1 MFTIEVESLEASGGL
16 PRTLNGAVG
25 RIVIGEFVET
35 FTMPLSYWSASDYR
49 RSWRQAFDVLESG
62 PNAKSCLMV
71 SMTDP
76 ETSNFLTC
84 WPMYRDMEAVYF
96 RNAIMLLDE
105 LEVNIDAREP
115 WVPIGPRYT
124 IDEDGNKISEWE
136 TSMDSLRDF
145 FK

>member
-1 MFTIEVESLEASGGL
+1 MFAIEVGSREASGDL
-16 PRTLNGAVG
+16 PGILNEAVG
-25 RIVIGEFVET
+25 RIVIGDFEET

-84 WPMYRDMEAVYF
+84 WPMYRDVEAVYIY
-96 RNAIMLLDE
+96 NAIILLDE
-105 LEVNIDAREP
+105 LEVNFDAREP
-115 WVPIGPRYT
+115 WASIGPRYT